1 MEGCSLDAFALNW
14 DGWTSVSSEIT
25 FGIFWIPIWAWKMIP
40 CELFVQS
47 LLNCFFAMQSVERL
61 RLVSVVEKSKRFCI
75 VCRPRGLLD
84 AHAAVLLE
92 FYFGLCLSW
101 TLIWWR
107 EKNYDSISA
116 YPFYSISAS
125 PLSIHKTR
133 TFLLGWCWMIFN
145 NWFRRKQA
153 LGISVT
159 KFSWFIVAL
168 SLGLEISL
176 KKLIVLTIA
185 SSHFVL
191 HLYPLSLW
199 NLELVNG

>member
-1 MEGCSLDAFALNW
+1 M
-14 DGWTSVSSEIT
+14 
-25 FGIFWIPIWAWKMIP
+25 
-40 CELFVQS
+40 QS
-47 LLNCFFAMQSVERL
+47 LERL
-61 RLVSVVEKSKRFCI
+61 RLVSVVEKSKLLCI

-116 YPFYSISAS
+116 SPFYSISASPFYSISAS

-145 NWFRRKQA
+145 N
-153 LGISVT
+153 
-159 KFSWFIVAL
+159 
-168 SLGLEISL
+168 
-176 KKLIVLTIA
+176 
-185 SSHFVL
+185 
-191 HLYPLSLW
+191 
-199 NLELVNG
+199 

>member
-47 LLNCFFAMQSVERL
+47 LLNCFFAMQSLERL

-107 EKNYDSISA
+107 VRKIM
-116 YPFYSISAS
+116 IQ
-125 PLSIHKTR
+125 
-133 TFLLGWCWMIFN
+133 FLLLLFIQFLLLLFPYIKPELFYWDGVGWFSTTDLDAS
-145 NWFRRKQA
+145 KH
-153 LGISVT
+153 LG
-159 KFSWFIVAL
+159 FL
-168 SLGLEISL
+168 
-176 KKLIVLTIA
+176 
-185 SSHFVL
+185 
-191 HLYPLSLW
+191 
-199 NLELVNG
+199 